1 MLIFAVGGLTLGII
15 AVSTGARES
24 TVKQTRKAARAA
36 AKDSAAAASD
46 IANVKGWVNTSFVPA
61 FNKLEANVATAQG
74 DIATMK
80 GDLGTVKGDIA
91 TMKGDLGTVKGDI
104 ATMKGDLGTVKTELG
119 LVKTNVAKITKGQAR
134 AAAAL
139 ELLRQEQKAASEA
152 PVPVKMVFIGDPAA
166 LHAVPGTR

>member
-91 TMKGDLGTVKGDI
+91 TMKGDLGTVK
-104 ATMKGDLGTVKTELG
+104 TELG